1 MATEPPI
8 PAELW
13 VTVPPAARAAL
24 LAVLDSLHRR
34 LAALEARLGQTSAN
48 SHKPPSADPP
58 GVKPAP
64 PARPSGKKPGGQPG
78 HPRAERVRL
87 APDEVVHHK
96 PACCGHCGG
105 PLTGDDPAPRWRQ
118 VWELPPPRPRV
129 TEHRFHALA
138 CPCGH
143 ATAAA
148 DPEGVP
154 PDGYGPRLKAALVYL
169 TGALHLSKSAARALC
184 ADLLG
189 VPVSTG
195 QVCAVEAE
203 AAAALAPAVAELKAA
218 LPGRDVSMDET
229 GWKQAGRRC
238 WLWVAV
244 TASFTVFHLAFSRGR
259 RVVDELL
266 GGGYAGVLTTD
277 RWSAYGRVRR
287 RQLCW
292 AHLRRD
298 FQALIDRGGAA
309 QATGQA
315 LLALSDDLF
324 FWWHCLRDGHC
335 DRALFERR
343 LAKVRGRVRAA
354 LRAGAR
360 GAGKAAALCRE
371 LLRLWPALWTFA
383 RAEGV
388 EPTNNAAERALRPAV
403 LWRKAS
409 QGTRSE
415 EGSRYVAAVLSVTA
429 TCRRQGR
436 HVWDYLTSVFD
447 AALRGQPAPSLLSSP

>member
-13 VTVPPAARAAL
+13 DTVPLAARAAL

-34 LAALEARLGQTSAN
+34 LADLEARLGQTSAN

-58 GVKPAP
+58 GAKPAP
-64 PARPSGKKPGGQPG
+64 PRPPSGKKPGGQPG

-87 APDEVVHHK
+87 DPDDVIDHR
-96 PACCGHCGG
+96 PARCGRCDR
-105 PLTGDDPAPRWRQ
+105 PLVGDDPAPRWRQ
-118 VWELPPPRPRV
+118 LWELPTLRPHV
-129 TEHRFHALA
+129 TEHRFHALP

-148 DPEGVP
+148 APDDVP
-154 PDGYGPRLKAALVYL
+154 ADGYGPRLKAALVYL
-169 TGALHLSKSAARALC
+169 TGSLHLSKAGAQALC

-203 AAAALAPAVAELKAA
+203 AAQLLAPAVAALKAA
-218 LPGRDVSMDET
+218 LPARDVNMDET
-229 GWKQAGRRC
+229 GWKQAGKRC
-238 WLWVAV
+238 WLWAAV
-244 TASFTVFHLAFSRGR
+244 TTTFTVFHLAFSRGR
-259 RVVDELL
+259 CVVDELL
-266 GGGYAGVLTTD
+266 GPSYAGVLTSD
-277 RWSAYGRVRR
+277 RWSAYGRLKR

-298 FQALIDRGGAA
+298 FQALIDGGGPG
-309 QATGQA
+309 QATGQG

-324 FWWHCLRDGHC
+324 YWWHCLRDGC
-335 DRALFERR
+335 CSRALFARR
-343 LAKVRGRVRAA
+343 LAKVKGRVRAA
-354 LRAGAR
+354 LGAGAR
-360 GAGKAAALCRE
+360 GDGKAGGLCRE
-371 LLRLWPALWTFA
+371 LLRLWPALWTFTRVA
-383 RAEGV
+383 GV

-409 QGTRSE
+409 QGTRTE
-415 EGSRYVAAVLSVTA
+415 AGSRYVATVLSVTA
-429 TCRRQGR
+429 TCRQQGR
-436 HVWDYLTSVFD
+436 RVGDYLTSAFD
-447 AALRGQPAPSLLSSP
+447 AALHGRTAPSLLPTP